1 MAQEQMQHR
10 IPQAHKTQ
18 QEQMFLQTLL
28 ALKTQQEQMF
38 LQTLLALKTQLKAT
52 LQVILQFHQMLQR

>member
-10 IPQAHKTQ
+10 IPQAH
-18 QEQMFLQTLL
+18 
-28 ALKTQQEQMF
+28 KTQQEQMF

-52 LQVILQFHQMLQR
+52 LQVILQFHQMLHR

>member
-28 ALKTQQEQMF
+28 ALKTQ
-38 LQTLLALKTQLKAT
+38 LKETI
-52 LQVILQFHQMLQR
+52 QVILQFRQMLQR

>member
-10 IPQAHKTQ
+10 ISPFH
-18 QEQMFLQTLL
+18 
-28 ALKTQQEQMF
+28 KTQQEQMF

-52 LQVILQFHQMLQR
+52 LQVILQFHQMIQR